1 MNRSLAQAVSWGIS
15 GWRRRQVP
23 RRVGQSVELLILA
36 GGILVLPILPFFAAL
51 IAGDGRFLVQYFK
64 SISRIFF
71 HIRALHRS
79 HAIERFVVIG
89 RHAHMG
95 PKPVGTCT
103 HCGNCCLD
111 RRCVFLQ
118 FDGGGQ
124 SSCQIYGGA
133 VWKALACAEYPKSQ
147 VDIELYQCPSFRPAF
162 SPRRT
167 IPIVAVKVPPKEEMR
182 G

>member
-1 MNRSLAQAVSWGIS
+1 MNRSLAQAVTWGLS

-23 RRVGQSVELLILA
+23 RRVGQGAEVLLLS
-36 GGILVLPILPFFAAL
+36 GGILMLPVLPFFAAL
-51 IAGDGRFLVQYFK
+51 IARDASHVVQYFK
-64 SISRIFF
+64 SLSRIFA
-71 HIRALHRS
+71 HIRALRRS
-79 HAIERFVVIG
+79 HAVARFVISG
-89 RHAHMG
+89 RRGHSG

-118 FDGGGQ
+118 FDAGGQ

-147 VDIELYQCPSFRPAF
+147 IDIELYQCPSFKPAY
-162 SPRRT
+162 SARRT
-167 IPIVAVKVPPKEEMR
+167 IPIVAVRVPSAR
-182 G
+182 H